1 MKKMRF
7 TEAVDSAMAQA
18 MAEDKGVIL
27 FGEDVELIHMEL
39 WLRFGTQRVKSTPI
53 SESAFLGMGVGA
65 AMGGLKPVVEVML
78 VDFIG
83 VAFDGILNHASKLES
98 FSGGKWKLPLV
109 VKAACSGGYGDGGQ
123 HEQSLWAMF
132 AHIPGLHVVV
142 PSNPADAGTLM
153 YSAIKSDGPVI
164 FLEHK
169 LLSEKWLEFMG
180 SGGRKTVSFDVPPTG
195 RSGEVPSVWQLEEP
209 GKGMVRREGKDI
221 SLLGLGVG
229 VHRCLEAAELLSEQ
243 GIEAEVVDLRWV
255 APLDESLIIESVQK
269 TGKLVVVDE
278 DYKQF
283 GLSGEISALL
293 NEKDMDFSYRRVAT
307 EATIPYSRPLENQ
320 VLPNTERIL
329 ESAREIL

>member
-153 YSAIKSDGPVI
+153 YSAIRSDGPVI

-209 GKGMVRREGKDI
+209 GKAVVRREGKDI

-293 NEKDMDFSYRRVAT
+293 NEKDMDFAYRRVAT
-307 EATIPYSRPLENQ
+307 EETIPYSRPLENQ